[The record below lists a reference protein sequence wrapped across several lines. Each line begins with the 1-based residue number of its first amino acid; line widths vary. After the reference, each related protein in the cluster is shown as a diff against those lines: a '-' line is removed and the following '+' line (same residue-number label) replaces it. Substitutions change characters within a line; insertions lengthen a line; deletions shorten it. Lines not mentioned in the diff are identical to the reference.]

1 MNVEYEEFS
10 SVSDIF
16 SYMAAVMP
24 PMKNTMPI
32 NYYKGYVFAFIPLT
46 HNGGDVYL
54 MVYTKAT
61 LDGRILEFD
70 INANSYRKVA
80 AIERADKT
88 YFIVISP
95 KRNTIADEAIKKLG

>member
-1 MNVEYEEFS
+1 MHVEYEEFDS
-10 SVSDIF
+10 IADVF

-46 HNGGDVYL
+46 HSNDDVYL
-54 MVYTKAT
+54 MIYTKAT

-70 INANSYRKVA
+70 INANSYRKVN

-88 YFIVISP
+88 YFIVITP
-95 KRNTIADEAIKKLG
+95 KRNTLADEAVKNL